1 MIYGLIVGVTEEC
14 VNKILI
20 YMQNHGTEIELHAL
34 LNETARL
41 SPNRSPYR
49 GYCLLN
55 CNEKAEA
62 VQVIGILFSLAI
74 CLLGYFSCF
83 CCL

>member
-1 MIYGLIVGVTEEC
+1 MTYGLIVGVTEES
-14 VNKILI
+14 VSKILT

-34 LNETARL
+34 FNETARL

-55 CNEKAEA
+55 CKDKAEA
-62 VQVIGILFSLAI
+62 VQVIQ
-74 CLLGYFSCF
+74 
-83 CCL
+83 